1 MEFIE
6 LKEFTTA
13 FSRIA
18 SDEEL
23 TDLQSELVKN
33 PLKGKLV
40 TKTGGA
46 RKVRMRLP
54 HQGKRGGARIIYYWQ
69 DPDNIIWLMKA
80 YAKNEKP
87 NLTENEKKEL
97 SHIIADI
104 KRGEI

>member
-6 LKEFTTA
+6 LREFTIA

-18 SDEEL
+18 TDKEL
-23 TDLQSELVKN
+23 EDLQSELIQN
-33 PLKGKLV
+33 PSKGKLV
-40 TKTGGA
+40 AKTGGA

-80 YAKNEKP
+80 YAKNEKQD
-87 NLTENEKKEL
+87 LTENEKKEL
-97 SHIIADI
+97 SYIISEI